1 MSNDDDSILDE
12 TIFGSPESESD
23 DTSQIL
29 TSQNVNTT
37 VHNSRNS
44 NLVTSQISSSGSNSQ
59 SSHTEMINISTSQK
73 QSNSNKPRHNHK
85 SFVRKDRLKNQGYS
99 SEIVKR
105 ICGPQRDS
113 TRKQYSIKV
122 REFHRW
128 AKLNRVSISRP
139 HSADFCNFFKFK
151 SVTQCPKS
159 IINYRT
165 ALYNYYSPKVVSSQA
180 RENISRLIRSFQTD
194 RPVSLD
200 RTPNW
205 DLNLVLNS
213 LRKAPYEP
221 AEDSDFLHLTYKTIF
236 LVAFAS
242 GKRRSEIHAMTKFIR
257 MGATSADG
265 TKHLNI
271 PIALNF
277 LAKNVKQ
284 NASGETLQPVVI
296 PSLDGILGPDLM
308 ASTDGLLC
316 PVRMVHIYLER
327 AQTFRGNR
335 IKLFISQSLSNKVC
349 KNTISNW
356 IARAIELAYKDPNR
370 SVDPTAG
377 DPYFTAHS
385 VRSYSAS
392 WAIKGC
398 ASMFKIMQ
406 ACHWKSQSTFTTH
419 YLRDCWTSSDGSSFT
434 IQPLVA
440 AGQVIP

>member
-1 MSNDDDSILDE
+1 MKE
-12 TIFGSPESESD
+12 FCGSPEKESD
-23 DTSQIL
+23 NTSQIL
-29 TSQNVNTT
+29 ASQNVNTT
-37 VHNSRNS
+37 SYNSQNS
-44 NLVTSQISSSGSNSQ
+44 NPVMSQISFSGSNSQ
-59 SSHTEMINISTSQK
+59 SSPTEVINISTSHK
-73 QSNSNKPRHNHK
+73 KSDSKSNKSRSKHK
-85 SFVRKDRLKNQGYS
+85 SFVRKDVLTTQGYS

-113 TRKQYSIKV
+113 TKSQYSFKV
-122 REFHRW
+122 KEFHRW
-128 AKLNRVSISRP
+128 AKLNRVLITRP
-139 HSADFCNFFKFK
+139 HSVDFCKFFKFK
-151 SVTQCPKS
+151 SLTQCPKS

-165 ALYNYYSPKVVSSQA
+165 ALNNYYSPEVVSSQG
-180 RENISRLIRSFQTD
+180 RENISRLLRSFQTD

-221 AEDSDFLHLTYKTIF
+221 AEQADFLHLTYKTIF

-242 GKRRSEIHAMTKFIR
+242 GKRRSEIHAMSKFIR
-257 MGATSADG
+257 MGTTSPDG
-265 TKHLNI
+265 TKNLNI
-271 PIALNF
+271 PIVLDF

-284 NASGETLQPVVI
+284 NASGETLKPIVI

-316 PVRMVHIYLER
+316 PVRMVHIYLARVEP
-327 AQTFRGNR
+327 FRGDR
-335 IKLFISQSLSNKVC
+335 IKLFISQSLSNRVC

-356 IARAIELAYKDPNR
+356 IAKAIELAYKDPQR
-370 SVDPTAG
+370 SDEPSVG

-392 WAIKGC
+392 WAVKGC

-406 ACHWKSQSTFTTH
+406 ACHWKSQSTFTTY
-419 YLRDCWTSSDGSSFT
+419 YLRDCWSSSDGSSFT
-434 IQPLVA
+434 IQPS
-440 AGQVIP
+440 

>member
-1 MSNDDDSILDE
+1 MSNDDDSILDDR
-12 TIFGSPESESD
+12 IFGSPETESD
-23 DTSQIL
+23 NTSQIL
-29 TSQNVNTT
+29 ASQNVNTT
-37 VHNSRNS
+37 DHNSQNS
-44 NLVTSQISSSGSNSQ
+44 NLVISQISSSGSNSQ

-73 QSNSNKPRHNHK
+73 ESSSNKPRHKRK
-85 SFVRKDRLKNQGYS
+85 SFVRKDRLKTQGYS

-113 TRKQYSIKV
+113 TKSQYSLKV

-128 AKLNRVSISRP
+128 AKLNKVSITRP
-139 HSADFCNFFKFK
+139 HSVDFCNFFKFK
-151 SVTQCPKS
+151 SITQCPKS
-159 IINYRT
+159 ILNYRT
-165 ALYNYYSPKVVSSQA
+165 ALYNYYSPKVVSSQD

-327 AQTFRGNR
+327 AQPFRGNR

-356 IARAIELAYKDPNR
+356 IAKAIELAYKDPNR
-370 SVDPTAG
+370 SDDPTAG

-406 ACHWKSQSTFTTH
+406 ACHWKSQSTFTSH